1 MNPMQ
6 LVSIIM
12 PAYNCERFI
21 VKSIDS
27 VLAQTYTNW
36 ELLIVDDCSTDSTA
50 DVVRSYSD
58 KRVRYMCNEQ
68 NQGAA
73 LTRNY
78 ALREAKGKYIA
89 FLDADDT
96 WSPDKLE
103 KQISFM
109 ETSGYAF
116 TYTAFHRLDKPI
128 RISGP
133 KHINKRKMFAF
144 CWPACPTVIYDQEVI
159 GQIQITNLRKN
170 NDYALWLHAIQKA
183 DCYLLDED
191 LFCYNKHQG
200 SVSDA
205 NPFTL
210 LKWHYILWHQEM
222 QYGPIRAL
230 YYTWLNGVAGLY
242 KKIRYRSRIA

>member
-1 MNPMQ
+1 ME

-12 PAYNCERFI
+12 PAYNCSRFI
-21 VKSIDS
+21 REAIDS
-27 VLAQTYTNW
+27 VLAQTYTAW
-36 ELLIVDDCSTDSTA
+36 ELLIVDDCSTDDTA
-50 DVVRSYSD
+50 AIIASYQD
-58 KRVRYMCNEQ
+58 ERIHYFRNEQ
-68 NQGAA
+68 NSGAA
-73 LTRNY
+73 LSRNK

-89 FLDADDT
+89 FLDADDS
-96 WSPDKLE
+96 WMPEKIE
-103 KQISFM
+103 KQVAFM
-109 ETSGYAF
+109 EQNGYAF
-116 TYTAFHRLDKPI
+116 TYTAFHRTDKPL

-133 KHINKRKMFAF
+133 RHITKMGMYAF
-144 CWPACPTVIYDQEVI
+144 CWPACPTVMYNREKI
-159 GQIQITNLRKN
+159 GLIQITDLRKN
-170 NDYALWLHAIQKA
+170 NDYSMWLHVIRKA

-191 LFCYNKHQG
+191 MFCYNKHQG

-210 LKWHYILWHQEM
+210 LKWHYILWRQEM